1 LSLTPPSKPNQPNQI
16 KQNTIFSNQ
25 ANQTLNKV
33 SAAIPQETKDFMQSA
48 KEKILDSD
56 KLRSFSLFFGIGEG
70 SGFSPTINPTILC
83 PRLKKNI
90 LFFYLNYILL
100 AAVVVVITLFATMI
114 NPKTIIMLAIL
125 LVALMFV
132 IQSTAGGGL
141 EIRGGAM
148 AISRKSVTALMMA
161 ISAVVLF
168 FMVKSL
174 CLWIWVPRRRL

>member
-1 LSLTPPSKPNQPNQI
+1 
-16 KQNTIFSNQ
+16 
-25 ANQTLNKV
+25 
-33 SAAIPQETKDFMQSA
+33 
-48 KEKILDSD
+48 
-56 KLRSFSLFFGIGEG
+56 
-70 SGFSPTINPTILC
+70 
-83 PRLKKNI
+83 
-90 LFFYLNYILL
+90 
-100 AAVVVVITLFATMI
+100 MI